1 MLFLSNN
8 WNLSN
13 KKIINDIPNLE
24 QEKNIIK
31 TKYIKDPKDESYIM
45 NPNNIPHCLKKESII
60 FLIKNTA
67 DIIIK
72 NSDIEIF
79 IQNYILPE
87 LSSPCGLLRE
97 QSCHLISKF
106 GSIIYKNNN
115 LLENII
121 RKLCELMQN
130 DPQLSVKLYASI
142 AIGSLFEKEITKKL
156 LKGNIKNIFEIN
168 LKLMEEIDAEEI
180 MENLQEIVKNFTE
193 ESQQYI
199 VQLSEYLIQYF
210 NKIIS
215 KEEDEDAKFIDNY
228 SLQSNII
235 STFCNFIQYFI
246 NDENIYPKIEKY
258 IDVLLQHCLN
268 NIYDKLEEGLDII
281 EFVLKYGN
289 TIPNHIW
296 KFFIPL
302 IESVIGSKEELDEFK
317 KEFPKQIFI
326 GHGYESILDIA
337 KLVCIF
343 IAKDP
348 NAFIN
353 MQDKNGNK
361 YFDYVIKL
369 IESIISISESKS
381 SYTEIKYSLRL
392 INTVFDCYKGKVDQF
407 LDHIIKYILLKYKI
421 NKIDKKLENYL
432 QNLLSACFIYD
443 SLKTLEIF
451 QKNKCT
457 QDIFIFWFK
466 DLDKLERMGDM
477 KYNLIGICSLI
488 SIDQNKQDKLIID
501 NMKQILEKI
510 YIITEKINKK
520 IKENEKDYNNE
531 EDLNEDFGENE
542 ENEGGGINNIDEKI
556 KNIIDGEGFDYDED
570 LSYEEEDDDDKPL
583 TNFEKQSPILF
594 VKNTLNAVSQKSP
607 DIYKIIMET
616 LGDKINILN
625 SIFNDEEQR
634 LANKN
639 K

>member
-1 MLFLSNN
+1 M
-8 WNLSN
+8 
-13 KKIINDIPNLE
+13 
-24 QEKNIIK
+24 
-31 TKYIKDPKDESYIM
+31 
-45 NPNNIPHCLKKESII
+45 
-60 FLIKNTA
+60 
-67 DIIIK
+67 
-72 NSDIEIF
+72 
-79 IQNYILPE
+79 
-87 LSSPCGLLRE
+87 
-97 QSCHLISKF
+97 
-106 GSIIYKNNN
+106 
-115 LLENII
+115 
-121 RKLCELMQN
+121 
-130 DPQLSVKLYASI
+130 
-142 AIGSLFEKEITKKL
+142 
-156 LKGNIKNIFEIN
+156 
-168 LKLMEEIDAEEI
+168 
-180 MENLQEIVKNFTE
+180 
-193 ESQQYI
+193 
-199 VQLSEYLIQYF
+199 
-210 NKIIS
+210 
-215 KEEDEDAKFIDNY
+215 
-228 SLQSNII
+228 
-235 STFCNFIQYFI
+235 
-246 NDENIYPKIEKY
+246 
-258 IDVLLQHCLN
+258 
-268 NIYDKLEEGLDII
+268 
-281 EFVLKYGN
+281 
-289 TIPNHIW
+289 
-296 KFFIPL
+296 
-302 IESVIGSKEELDEFK
+302 
-317 KEFPKQIFI
+317 
-326 GHGYESILDIA
+326 
-337 KLVCIF
+337 
-343 IAKDP
+343 
-348 NAFIN
+348 
-353 MQDKNGNK
+353 
-361 YFDYVIKL
+361 
-369 IESIISISESKS
+369 
-381 SYTEIKYSLRL
+381 
-392 INTVFDCYKGKVDQF
+392 
-407 LDHIIKYILLKYKI
+407 LKYKI